1 MMLAVNTT
9 DYDLI
14 RSREETLGL
23 YGAIDAKRPR
33 AWQQYGYK
41 EELVF
46 DDFFKAYSRG
56 GAGHGAVH
64 RLIDKCWQAKPR
76 IKRGDA
82 DKPSTWEKN
91 VDQLLDGIDGW
102 QKLADFD
109 RRNLIGRYAGLIY
122 RVGDGRKLDEPLK
135 PGARLVDLVPVYESQ
150 LRVESWDSD
159 PASETFG
166 RPKMWQYRFL
176 PPRSTN
182 EQAQPDQ
189 WVSVHPSRV
198 QILAE
203 GSVGANFLDGVP
215 LLQAGFNA
223 LVDLE
228 KISGGGGESALK
240 NSARTITFKYD
251 VGSSPQAITLDA
263 NGQPTGKT
271 VREVHEEQAR
281 RLNRDLDSTI
291 VTQGGE
297 ASTLQTQVADLE
309 PQFRISANLFAA
321 SVQMPFTVLF
331 GQQTGR
337 LASDE
342 DQKEMIARAVSRQTN
357 VLTPMLRQLITR
369 LQAAGLIDSGEFVI
383 EWPPLD
389 APGDEQ
395 KYGNLAKL
403 TGAMQ
408 QAAAAGLTEP
418 IFDANE
424 LRAVAGFEPR
434 TDDGMPEEGDPGPSD
449 DEPPVAP

>member
-1 MMLAVNTT
+1 M
-9 DYDLI
+9 
-14 RSREETLGL
+14 
-23 YGAIDAKRPR
+23 
-33 AWQQYGYK
+33 
-41 EELVF
+41 
-46 DDFFKAYSRG
+46 
-56 GAGHGAVH
+56 
-64 RLIDKCWQAKPR
+64 
-76 IKRGDA
+76 
-82 DKPSTWEKN
+82 
-91 VDQLLDGIDGW
+91 
-102 QKLADFD
+102 
-109 RRNLIGRYAGLIY
+109 
-122 RVGDGRKLDEPLK
+122 
-135 PGARLVDLVPVYESQ
+135 
-150 LRVESWDSD
+150 
-159 PASETFG
+159 
-166 RPKMWQYRFL
+166 
-176 PPRSTN
+176 
-182 EQAQPDQ
+182 
-189 WVSVHPSRV
+189 
-198 QILAE
+198 
-203 GSVGANFLDGVP
+203 
-215 LLQAGFNA
+215 
-223 LVDLE
+223 
-228 KISGGGGESALK
+228 
-240 NSARTITFKYD
+240 
-251 VGSSPQAITLDA
+251 
-263 NGQPTGKT
+263 
-271 VREVHEEQAR
+271 REVHEEQAR